1 MLFAVRTLALPA
13 KNRCRRPC
21 SRVSTA
27 LPKRCLG
34 HNTDRALLD
43 FGRHRLHPTSYRSPD
58 PKQTQT
64 TRRSR
69 KPAWYPASRCAP
81 SLRMLRNRSRRFP
94 ASHADQLDTYTDYP
108 AYGTRGMRAA
118 GVSRPTTF
126 SPTLRKHADWS
137 LTLLLGAVGARV
149 AAWSIEGRGPRGV
162 LQASAR
168 VAKHRL
174 SKAGFGRSSMKPNGS
189 TLLDRGHDP

>member
-43 FGRHRLHPTSYRSPD
+43 FGRHRPHPTSYRSPD

-64 TRRSR
+64 TRHSR

-81 SLRMLRNRSRRFP
+81 SLRMLRSRSRRCP
-94 ASHADQLDTYTDYP
+94 ASHADQLGTYTDCP
-108 AYGTRGMRAA
+108 AYRTRGNARCWRIPFVPGPVDVTSSASRRRTAGICAFRPAA
-118 GVSRPTTF
+118 IDVNRP
-126 SPTLRKHADWS
+126 LRIA
-137 LTLLLGAVGARV
+137 AVDVKCATCCCSG
-149 AAWSIEGRGPRGV
+149 
-162 LQASAR
+162 
-168 VAKHRL
+168 
-174 SKAGFGRSSMKPNGS
+174 
-189 TLLDRGHDP
+189 